1 MESLQVINKKQDLS
15 ILLEN
20 AKIFQNQ
27 SNGVSELLISL
38 VIRDIEICL
47 NSLEVI
53 PSWVLNKFEL
63 LLCKFYTFNK

>member
-1 MESLQVINKKQDLS
+1 MEIKNKKQDLS
-15 ILLEN
+15 LLLEN
-20 AKIFQNQ
+20 AKVFQQN

-47 NSLEVI
+47 TQLEII
-53 PSWVLNKFEL
+53 PNWVLNKFEM

>member
-1 MESLQVINKKQDLS
+1 MEIKNKKQDLS

-20 AKIFQNQ
+20 AKVFQQN

-47 NSLEVI
+47 NSLDII
-53 PSWVLNKFEL
+53 PSWVLNKFENC
-63 LLCKFYTFNK
+63 LCKFYTFNK